1 MTMVSALFRISEM
14 IIVGLVAVPIARF
27 LLYQWGVRRQE
38 FLSRLAGTTLSLY
51 LSHFHGRP
59 RTDPARGDISQFE
72 TFYNKLAGRHLYIMP
87 AAMLLV
93 IVALLGGLV
102 ASTAIR
108 SGYEQYVRF
117 YAAQAVPVNH
127 LTVAELDYLV
137 YPFHHITVSLDSLAA
152 IAGAYLYT
160 VVVVIQGFRARTLV
174 PSDLLWC
181 SFRMMIAVPLGLSLS
196 QMLSPSMGGFIAFAL
211 GAFPTEEML
220 RILRRLLS
228 KYLNITENETSDQL
242 VQLSGVTPEVAAVL
256 AGEGIHAIQQLACM
270 DPVALAVRSGL
281 SFDYLLNLVAQSEA
295 WCFIGSPIG
304 KLTALGLGDARQIA
318 KLSKRLD
325 RLPPD
330 AEAHQVLKA
339 ASIAMGLDI
348 HVLRSLFREIAED
361 DYTGFLWQATH
372 GHAEVNEFAPSEVNK
387 SNLPLPNFALWIS
400 TRSKSGRKSP
410 HPRKVLTQT
419 LKNGSRTPVR
429 MRKSNGVTAG

>member
-1 MTMVSALFRISEM
+1 
-14 IIVGLVAVPIARF
+14 
-27 LLYQWGVRRQE
+27 
-38 FLSRLAGTTLSLY
+38 
-51 LSHFHGRP
+51 
-59 RTDPARGDISQFE
+59 
-72 TFYNKLAGRHLYIMP
+72 
-87 AAMLLV
+87 
-93 IVALLGGLV
+93 
-102 ASTAIR
+102 
-108 SGYEQYVRF
+108 
-117 YAAQAVPVNH
+117 
-127 LTVAELDYLV
+127 
-137 YPFHHITVSLDSLAA
+137 
-152 IAGAYLYT
+152 
-160 VVVVIQGFRARTLV
+160 
-174 PSDLLWC
+174 
-181 SFRMMIAVPLGLSLS
+181 
-196 QMLSPSMGGFIAFAL
+196 MGGFIAFAL

-348 HVLRSLFREIAED
+348 HVLRSLFREITED
-361 DYTGFLWQATH
+361 NYTRFLWQASH
-372 GHAEVNEFAPSEVNK
+372 GHAEVNAPS
-387 SNLPLPNFALWIS
+387 IS
-400 TRSKSGRKSP
+400 AHSKSAEKST
-410 HPRKVLTQT
+410 HPRKVLNQT
-419 LKNGSRTPVR
+419 LKNGSRTPER
-429 MRKSNGVTAG
+429 IRKSNGGTAG